1 MSEKWSNYTEFIKSK
16 STWNMHAESIF
27 DTLNWRE
34 SISNLYVQSWATK
47 VNITS
52 VSKEQKK
59 LFQKIPWCEDIIIW
73 DYILDLHRW
82 ETNELSEISH
92 WFKIIYN
99 KLLQAKQH
107 GEKLPSHIIW
117 LSNISFILSRYWFDI
132 FDKLPEEVYTEAGQY
147 KRLFGPTD
155 ANNPLTE
162 NELIELICEELDIPV
177 EKSSSKLEEAKAR
190 LIDGRWNFEY
200 VYFTESDQVSTF
212 WLICYKVSRC
222 YSGDHQK
229 LPIICLSF
237 IQLIS

>member
-34 SISNLYVQSWATK
+34 SISNSYVQSWATK

-59 LFQKIPWCEDIIIW
+59 LFRKIPWCEDIIIW

-162 NELIELICEELDIPV
+162 NELIQKERISKYNNGKNPIKAATISVEQFLKLD
-177 EKSSSKLEEAKAR
+177 
-190 LIDGRWNFEY
+190 F
-200 VYFTESDQVSTF
+200 
-212 WLICYKVSRC
+212 
-222 YSGDHQK
+222 QK
-229 LPIICLSF
+229 EN
-237 IQLIS
+237 